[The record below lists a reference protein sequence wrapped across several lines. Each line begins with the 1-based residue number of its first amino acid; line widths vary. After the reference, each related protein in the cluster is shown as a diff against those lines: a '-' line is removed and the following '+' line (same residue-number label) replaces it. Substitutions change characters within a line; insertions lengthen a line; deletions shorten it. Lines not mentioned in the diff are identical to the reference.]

1 MSATAQ
7 LTNQLASLT
16 DTLKQTNALISRLAK
31 LSFSPGTEPL
41 DDEDGSYVRVELS
54 QDIHESLKQL
64 EEDLEL
70 LKQEVEDTAIP
81 AHALGGSLRSRSGSV
96 RHSSLSGKVQEKERL
111 NTGVVKL
118 GEDLSGARRAFR
130 RAQLSAK
137 KAAEAAKTREREVVF
152 ASLQHSSDPSTP
164 ISGSANGSTAD
175 LFAGRNPHK
184 RQQRQQLSKDELLV
198 ASASGLTASLRRTY
212 DLLGTEVQRSRFAQE
227 TLDRSTEALK
237 ELGEKYT
244 DLGGVLGKSRELLGT
259 LLRSQKSD
267 TWYLETAFYIL
278 LATLS
283 WLVFRRLL
291 FGPFILLP
299 RFLFNCFTFLLN
311 WVLLK
316 PLFLFLSLT
325 GVITSTPYNQSA
337 GTTTIGGLRQATTT
351 RAPLIVQPSAEGRV
365 KGMDER
371 MAEVIRERGI
381 PAGSGGQGAKVD
393 KNGERLPLSDEI
405 GKMAERQGEIGSDN
419 GGSGKEPERRGDG
432 TILQER
438 GDVPKNPKKKTFE
451 AEVEVEE
458 GKEAEGKARR
468 KRDEL

>member
-7 LTNQLASLT
+7 LTTQLASLT
-16 DTLKQTNALISRLAK
+16 DSLKQTNTLITRLAK
-31 LSFSPGTEPL
+31 LHFQPGSEPL
-41 DDEDGSYVRVELS
+41 DDDDDSNSVRIELA

-70 LKQEVEDTAIP
+70 LKQEVEDTVIP
-81 AHALGGSLRSRSGSV
+81 AHAPSNSLRSRSGSV
-96 RHSSLSGKVQEKERL
+96 RSNSLSAKVQERERL

-118 GEDLSGARRAFR
+118 GEDLSGARRGFR

-137 KAAEAAKTREREVVF
+137 KASEAAKTRERELVF
-152 ASLQHSSDPSTP
+152 AALQQSSDPSTP

-175 LFAGRNPHK
+175 LFAGRK
-184 RQQRQQLSKDELLV
+184 RHQQRQQLSKDELLV
-198 ASASGLTASLRRTY
+198 ASASDFTASLRRTH

-227 TLDRSTEALK
+227 TFDQSTEALK

-244 DLGGVLGKSRELLGT
+244 DLSGVLGKSRELLGT

-283 WLVFRRLL
+283 WLIFRRLL

-299 RFLFNCFTFLLN
+299 RFLWNCTAFILN

-316 PLFLFLSLT
+316 PIFLFLSLT
-325 GVITSTPYNQSA
+325 GVITSTPYQASGSN
-337 GTTTIGGLRQATTT
+337 TIGGLRQATTT
-351 RAPLIVQPSAEGRV
+351 RAPLIIQPSAQGRV

-371 MAEVIRERGI
+371 MADMIREHGI

-393 KNGERLPLSDEI
+393 KDGERRPISEEI
-405 GKMAERQGEIGSDN
+405 GRMAERQGELGNTN

-438 GDVPKNPKKKTFE
+438 GDVPKNPKKKAFE
-451 AEVEVEE
+451 ANVEE

>member
-7 LTNQLASLT
+7 LTNQLASLS
-16 DTLKQTNALISRLAK
+16 DSLKQTNALISRLAK
-31 LSFSPGTEPL
+31 LHFQPGSEPL
-41 DDEDGSYVRVELS
+41 DDEDSNSVRVELA

-70 LKQEVEDTAIP
+70 LKQEVEDTAAP
-81 AHALGGSLRSRSGSV
+81 AHAPSASLRTRSGSV
-96 RHSSLSGKVQEKERL
+96 RSNSLSAKVQERERL
-111 NTGVVKL
+111 NTGVVRL
-118 GEDLSGARRAFR
+118 GEDLSVARRAFR

-137 KAAEAAKTREREVVF
+137 KASEAAKTRERELVF

-164 ISGSANGSTAD
+164 VSNGD
-175 LFAGRNPHK
+175 LFAGRK
-184 RQQRQQLSKDELLV
+184 RHQQRQQLSKDELLV
-198 ASASGLTASLRRTY
+198 ANASDLTASLRRTH
-212 DLLGTEVQRSRFAQE
+212 DLLGTELQRSRFAQE
-227 TLDRSTEALK
+227 TFDQSTETLK

-244 DLGGVLGKSRELLGT
+244 DLSGVLGKSRELLGT

-283 WLVFRRLL
+283 WLIFRRLL

-299 RFLFNCFTFLLN
+299 RFLWNCTAFLLN
-311 WVLLK
+311 WILLK
-316 PLFLFLSLT
+316 PLLLFLSLT

-337 GTTTIGGLRQATTT
+337 ASNTIGGLRQASTT
-351 RAPLIVQPSAEGRV
+351 RAPLIIQPSAEGRV
-365 KGMDER
+365 KSMDER
-371 MAEVIRERGI
+371 IADMMRERGI

-393 KNGERLPLSDEI
+393 KYGERGSLSDEI
-405 GKMAERQGEIGSDN
+405 GKMAEKQGEVGSQN
-419 GGSGKEPERRGDG
+419 GGSGEPQRRGDG

-438 GDVPKNPKKKTFE
+438 GDVPRNPKKKVFE
-451 AEVEVEE
+451 AEVED